1 MERNSGFT
9 LIELLVS
16 LAVIALILSVGVPSY
31 QSIVARSV
39 ITSTGN
45 DLLSAVSLAR
55 SEALRRDGAVTLQAA
70 APQAGNALGEGYCIV
85 VDNPGNCSGTLIKR
99 VAPAPGE
106 LSIDIVGATALTF
119 DGLGGLSGTGGATRL
134 MTVCR
139 DGYDGRQLLIAL
151 SGRVKVSEYSG
162 C

>member
-1 MERNSGFT
+1 MERDSGFT
-9 LIELLVS
+9 LIELLVT

-31 QSIVARSV
+31 QGIVARSV

-85 VDNPGNCSGTLIKR
+85 VDNPGNCSGALIKR

-151 SGRVKVSEYSG
+151 SGRVKISEYSG

>member
-1 MERNSGFT
+1 MERDSGFT
-9 LIELLVS
+9 LIELLVT

-31 QSIVARSV
+31 QGIVARSV

-45 DLLSAVSLAR
+45 DLLSAVSLAG

-85 VDNPGNCSGTLIKR
+85 VDNPGNCSGALIKR

-119 DGLGGLSGTGGATRL
+119 DGLGRTRSPQSRSTRSSSSARRPVKNRNRWL
-134 MTVCR
+134 KLESASCR
-139 DGYDGRQLLIAL
+139 R
-151 SGRVKVSEYSG
+151 R
-162 C
+162 

>member
-16 LAVIALILSVGVPSY
+16 LAVVALILSVGVPSY
-31 QSIVARSV
+31 QGIVARSA

-70 APQAGNALGEGYCIV
+70 APQAGNALGEG
-85 VDNPGNCSGTLIKR
+85 
-99 VAPAPGE
+99 
-106 LSIDIVGATALTF
+106 
-119 DGLGGLSGTGGATRL
+119 
-134 MTVCR
+134 
-139 DGYDGRQLLIAL
+139 
-151 SGRVKVSEYSG
+151 
-162 C
+162 